1 MSSKFSKMYKTEKIS
16 YFKEVKETECKDV
29 EVTKFKS
36 EIKNVCKTK
45 QDQACNVTMKDVPTQ
60 ECLPSEEEK

>member
-1 MSSKFSKMYKTEKIS
+1 M
-16 YFKEVKETECKDV
+16 KETECKEVD
-29 EVTKFKS
+29 VTKFKS
-36 EIKNVCKTK
+36 EIKSVCKTK